1 VPTPGAGMMT
11 WRERVFA
18 AMSRNAKSAAEYF
31 RLPDNTVVELGTRVQ
46 I

>member
-1 VPTPGAGMMT
+1 MPTPGTGMAS
-11 WRERVFA
+11 WRERIFA
-18 AMSRNAKSAAEYF
+18 AMTRNARGAAEYF

>member
-1 VPTPGAGMMT
+1 
-11 WRERVFA
+11 
-18 AMSRNAKSAAEYF
+18 MSRNARGAAEYF